1 MTKSVTLDDI
11 IEELERTLD
20 TTNYQSKGKYH
31 DLSELLYDLKKL
43 KQTTMPQ
50 ELTIPIVIAG
60 KTISFVPFQP
70 NPKRA
75 FTCLYHEDGLEIKKF
90 PVYVSKQT
98 HRMIMSEEHIDEWVP
113 AVTIGRDKQA
123 RYIGCKIVGLVDE
136 EVTLSTTPEQLS
148 LTLLVPD
155 HD

>member
-1 MTKSVTLDDI
+1 MTKSVTLDNI
-11 IEELERTLD
+11 IEDLERTLD
-20 TTNYQSKGKYH
+20 TVNYQLKGKYH

-60 KTISFVPFQP
+60 TTISFVPFLP

-75 FTCLYHEDGLEIKKF
+75 FTCLYHEDGLDAKKF
-90 PVYVSKQT
+90 PVYVSKKT
-98 HRMIMSEEHIDEWVP
+98 HRMIMSEEHIGEWVP

-123 RYIGCKIVGLVDE
+123 RYIGCKIVGLIDE
-136 EVTLSTTPEQLS
+136 EVILSTTPEQLYS
-148 LTLLVPD
+148 TLLVPD

>member
-1 MTKSVTLDDI
+1 MTKPATLDNI

-20 TTNYQSKGKYH
+20 TINYQLKGKYH
-31 DLSELLYDLKKL
+31 DLRELLYDLKKL

-50 ELTIPIVIAG
+50 ELTIPIVIDG

-70 NPKRA
+70 NPKRV
-75 FTCLYHEDGLEIKKF
+75 FTCLYHGDGQDGTKF

-98 HRMIMSEEHIDEWVP
+98 HRMIMSEKCIGEWVP
-113 AVTIGRDKQA
+113 AVTIGLDKKA
-123 RYIGCKIVGLVDE
+123 RYIGCKIAGLVDD
-136 EVTLSTTPEQLS
+136 EVVLSTTPEQLS